1 MLLKNPEQNFEEIY
15 AIYEASFPEVERRTK
30 EGQRAAMNHP
40 RMKVRAAR
48 KDGRIAAFLT
58 GWELE
63 NCIYLEHLATDPACR
78 GGGLGKGLILESIQE
93 AKEKQLPLILEIE
106 PVTEEK
112 PDTVRRAAF
121 YERLGFVINRFPYE
135 QPPLREG
142 ASGCPLWIVTYGKP
156 MGEEEFLPYKR
167 QIFHYVYGCS
177 LQQF

>member
-63 NCIYLEHLATDPACR
+63 NCIYLEHLATDPEGR
-78 GGGLGKGLILESIQE
+78 GGGLGKGRILENIQ
-93 AKEKQLPLILEIE
+93 
-106 PVTEEK
+106 
-112 PDTVRRAAF
+112 
-121 YERLGFVINRFPYE
+121 
-135 QPPLREG
+135 
-142 ASGCPLWIVTYGKP
+142 
-156 MGEEEFLPYKR
+156 
-167 QIFHYVYGCS
+167 
-177 LQQF
+177 

>member
-1 MLLKNPEQNFEEIY
+1 MREWL
-15 AIYEASFPEVERRTK
+15 
-30 EGQRAAMNHP
+30 
-40 RMKVRAAR
+40 
-48 KDGRIAAFLT
+48 
-58 GWELE
+58 
-63 NCIYLEHLATDPACR
+63 R
-78 GGGLGKGLILESIQE
+78 GGAPPCHCLLYTSGLGKGLILESIQE

-142 ASGCPLWIVTYGKP
+142 ASGCPLWIVIYGKP

-177 LQQF
+177 L